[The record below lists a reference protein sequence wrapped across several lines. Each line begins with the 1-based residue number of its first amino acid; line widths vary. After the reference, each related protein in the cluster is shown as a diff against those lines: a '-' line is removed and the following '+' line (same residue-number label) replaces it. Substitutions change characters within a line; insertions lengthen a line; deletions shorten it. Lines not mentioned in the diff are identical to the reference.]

1 MKTIAIVDSNRP
13 IETLSFLCY
22 YSYIM
27 KKRTSFLI
35 WLFVLIALGCTAFFF
50 GWMQFSV
57 PAGSYGVM
65 LSKSGGYHD
74 RLIIPGEFM
83 WRWERLVPTNSKILT
98 FNLKAQDIEYKSEGA
113 LPSADKFG
121 LVMEQ
126 KNDFRWK
133 FALKISASVKPESL
147 ISLVKNASIKTQSDL
162 DDFIRTR
169 VEEAAQKSANEF
181 IEYFLSN
188 PEEYEKLKFQ
198 YAAFN
203 DKITSDLKGKENTE
217 IEIVSV
223 ELSSDFVIPDL
234 KLYTTIRDVYSEY
247 EKARSKVFTDLM
259 IEEGKSAAGSKFR
272 MNDLKE
278 WGELLKQY
286 PQLIDFLAVARSDAS
301 ETLKALRELKAKM
314 GGAQVSGTQGGGQ

>member
-1 MKTIAIVDSNRP
+1 
-13 IETLSFLCY
+13 
-22 YSYIM
+22 M

-35 WLFVLIALGCTAFFF
+35 WFFVLIILGGSAFFF

-74 RLIIPGEFM
+74 KLIVPGEFM

-98 FNLKAQDIEYKSEGA
+98 FNLKPQEIEYKTEGV

-121 LVMEQ
+121 LIMEQ
-126 KNDFRWK
+126 KSDFRWK
-133 FALKISASVKPESL
+133 FALKVSAAAKPESL
-147 ISLVKNASIKTQSDL
+147 IGLVKNASIKTQSDL

-169 VEEAAQKSANEF
+169 VEEAAQKSANGF

-188 PEEYEKLKFQ
+188 TEEYEKLKFQ
-198 YAAFN
+198 YSAFN
-203 DKITSDLKGKENTE
+203 EKIASDIKTALNNE

-223 ELSSDFVIPDL
+223 ELSSDFLIPDL
-234 KLYTTIRDVYSEY
+234 KLYMTIRDVYSEY
-247 EKARSKVFTDLM
+247 EKAKSKVFTELM
-259 IEEGKSAAGSKFR
+259 VEEGKTAAASKFR
-272 MNDLKE
+272 MNDMKE

-301 ETLKALRELKAKM
+301 ETLKALRELKAKIN
-314 GGAQVSGTQGGGQ
+314 GAQAGGNQAGGTQGSGQ

>member
-1 MKTIAIVDSNRP
+1 MYIFHRLLEN
-13 IETLSFLCY
+13 LSFLCY

-35 WLFVLIALGCTAFFF
+35 WLFVLIALGGTAFFF

-98 FNLKAQDIEYKSEGA
+98 FNLKAQDIEYKNEGV

-147 ISLVKNASIKTQSDL
+147 INLVKNASIKTQSDL

-259 IEEGKSAAGSKFR
+259 IEEGKSAASSKFR

-314 GGAQVSGTQGGGQ
+314 SGDQVSGTQGGGQ